1 QSYLDSPNFNTVDVV
16 NMNEKLLY
24 YDGIRLYYKNDYG
37 IPDNERYYNIHE
49 REIPKNDLSFEI
61 LNTNNIDT
69 KGNFIFSHGN
79 YIITLSNDHISILD
93 IEDDQDTDL
102 LSINTSNST
111 EIPINENMDIE
122 TTAINS
128 GYL

>member
-1 QSYLDSPNFNTVDVV
+1 
-16 NMNEKLLY
+16 
-24 YDGIRLYYKNDYG
+24 
-37 IPDNERYYNIHE
+37 NIHE

-79 YIITLSNDHISILD
+79 YIITLSSDHISILD

-128 GYL
+128 GYLYFTNKTDLYRLDIINKT